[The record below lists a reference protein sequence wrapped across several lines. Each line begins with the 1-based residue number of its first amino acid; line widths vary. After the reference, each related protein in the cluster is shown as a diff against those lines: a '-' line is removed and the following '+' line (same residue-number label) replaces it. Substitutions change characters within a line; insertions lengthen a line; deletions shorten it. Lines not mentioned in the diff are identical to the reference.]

1 MKRIGFIIILS
12 LSLSMIFG
20 FSYSSNEINS
30 GEEINTITIPRP
42 EQNFPTND
50 DDVNLSYEEQ
60 YNFAYDFLKNN
71 GFEYTDERINAS
83 FNDKLD
89 DDIEKVLGFS
99 LTDSEENIMIKKKAN
114 FIWQALV
121 MIS

>member
-99 LTDSEENIMIKKKAN
+99 LTDSEENRSEEHTSEL
-114 FIWQALV
+114 QSRGHLV
-121 MIS
+121 